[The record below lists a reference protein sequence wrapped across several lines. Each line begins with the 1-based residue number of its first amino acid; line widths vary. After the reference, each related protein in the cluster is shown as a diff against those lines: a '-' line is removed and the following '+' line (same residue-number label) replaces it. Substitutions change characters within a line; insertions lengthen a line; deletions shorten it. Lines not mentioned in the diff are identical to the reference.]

1 MQIKTNAII
10 LFLILLMIALSAYA
24 YYEDLTDIGICII
37 GEGCSEV
44 RHSVYSIIPLLNIK
58 VSLFGLIS
66 SAILFL
72 VFINKNKSKF
82 LKKTFPIL
90 TFIGALFAIYFIYT
104 QLFLIKAI
112 CSTCILIDI
121 TMLIIAA
128 LVLFTIRR

>member
-1 MQIKTNAII
+1 MKIKTNTII
-10 LFLILLMIALSAYA
+10 SLLILIMIALSAYA

-37 GEGCSEV
+37 GQGCSVV
-44 RHSVYSIIPLLNIK
+44 RYSEYSEIFGIK

-66 SAILFL
+66 SAIFFL
-72 VFINKNKSKF
+72 VFLNKKKSEF
-82 LKKTFPIL
+82 LKKVFTIL

-112 CSTCILIDI
+112 CSTCIIIDI